1 MDIIPNSQIAGY
13 KDLETTFTKRN
24 VYNSGLYAVITVI
37 VFGLKVKIKY
47 TN

>member
-24 VYNSGLYAVITVI
+24 VYNSGLYGYYIW
-37 VFGLKVKIKY
+37 IKSE
-47 TN
+47 N